1 MFTITIETENAAFRN
16 PYTGEEDPYSRE
28 MELTRIIREQILPLL
43 ENGITERG
51 LYDLN
56 GNRVGRME
64 IVK

>member
-1 MFTITIETENAAFRN
+1 MFTITIETENAAFHN
-16 PYTGEEDPYSRE
+16 PYTGEEDSYSRE
-28 MELTRIIREQILPLL
+28 MELTRIIKTQVLPLL

-64 IVK
+64 TH